1 MDLSQSEELFHGL
14 GQFAQERMGF
24 KKPPALNLTS
34 DNENATKSLGRTAY
48 YDPQGM
54 SVTIYTDG
62 RHTKDILRSLAHELV
77 HHMQNLDNRLNPK
90 SGEDGSP
97 EENEANAL
105 AAVIMRQYGRENS
118 HIYE

>member
-1 MDLSQSEELFHGL
+1 MPQEEKIMVVVHNRNM
-14 GQFAQERMGF
+14 A
-24 KKPPALNLTS
+24 
-34 DNENATKSLGRTAY
+34 
-48 YDPQGM
+48 
-54 SVTIYTDG
+54 
-62 RHTKDILRSLAHELV
+62 DILRTVAHEMV

-105 AAVIMRQYGRENS
+105 AGVMMRKFGRENE